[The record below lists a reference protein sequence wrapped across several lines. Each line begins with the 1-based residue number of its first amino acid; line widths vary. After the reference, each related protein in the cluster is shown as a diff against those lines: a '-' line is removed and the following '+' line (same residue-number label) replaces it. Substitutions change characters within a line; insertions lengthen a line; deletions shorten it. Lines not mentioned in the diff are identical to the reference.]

1 MSDFLNAKPTNTNL
15 GKFYN
20 LTRQTIAT
28 HKKKNINLYNAMLE
42 YYKKAIIQNAKTKR

>member
-1 MSDFLNAKPTNTNL
+1 MKPNNTNL
-15 GKFYN
+15 ASFYN

-42 YYKKAIIQNAKTKR
+42 YFIKINKDTNSNTN